1 MMVDNSSFFL
11 NHEIIIGFHQISE
24 EKNGQKNYASQFLN
38 NSGSAFAHFKSV
50 NLKNPALS

>member
-1 MMVDNSSFFL
+1 MD
-11 NHEIIIGFHQISE
+11 GFPPISE
-24 EKNGQKNYASQFLN
+24 EKNGKKNYAGQFLN